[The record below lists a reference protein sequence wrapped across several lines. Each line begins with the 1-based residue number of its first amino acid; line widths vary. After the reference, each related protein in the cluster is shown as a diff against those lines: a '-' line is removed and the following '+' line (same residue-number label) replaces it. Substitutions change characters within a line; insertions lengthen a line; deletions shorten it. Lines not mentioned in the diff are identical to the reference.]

1 MRGTSIPSGTYSSFV
16 GVEEVRSSTRILQNA
31 LQLFSSK
38 GYEATSVREICEA
51 SGLTKPALYHFFGS
65 KEGVYRALVEGA
77 LQEFHAELLA
87 RLSGPGGCAQRLRGM
102 ARRYFAYA
110 EERRDLAR
118 FLMAL
123 IHNPGS
129 APPTDFAGF
138 YRQLLEG
145 VARCLDEGVARGEL
159 RPGRN
164 DVRLINLMGSLGEA
178 LCGCLILGE
187 PRLTPELAD
196 ALVDSLLDGWAA
208 RPAPEHA

>member
-1 MRGTSIPSGTYSSFV
+1 MGAEAPTSQN
-16 GVEEVRSSTRILQNA
+16 RILNKA
-31 LQLFSSK
+31 LELFSSK

-51 SGLTKPALYHFFGS
+51 SGLTKPTLYHFFGS

-77 LQEFHAELLA
+77 LNEVHTDLLAELA
-87 RLSGPGGCAQRLRGM
+87 GPGDSHQRLRGM
-102 ARRYFAYA
+102 ARRYLAYA
-110 EERRDLAR
+110 QERRDLAR

-129 APPTDFAGF
+129 APATDFAGF

-159 RPGRN
+159 QPGRT

>member
-1 MRGTSIPSGTYSSFV
+1 MLVMTAEAHQSSN
-16 GVEEVRSSTRILQNA
+16 RILNRA
-31 LQLFSSK
+31 LKLFSSK
-38 GYEATSVREICEA
+38 GYEATSVREICKA
-51 SGLTKPALYHFFGS
+51 SGLTKPTLYHFCGS

-77 LQEFHAELLA
+77 LHEFRADLLA
-87 RLSGPGGCAQRLRGM
+87 DLARPGSCPERLRGM

-129 APPTDFAGF
+129 APQTDFSGF
-138 YRQLLEG
+138 YRQVLGG

-159 RPGRN
+159 RTGRN

-196 ALVDSLLDGWAA
+196 ALVNSLLDGWAA

>member
-1 MRGTSIPSGTYSSFV
+1 MGAEAPTSQN
-16 GVEEVRSSTRILQNA
+16 RILNKA
-31 LQLFSSK
+31 LELFSSK

-51 SGLTKPALYHFFGS
+51 SGLTKPTLYHFFGS

-77 LQEFHAELLA
+77 LHEVHTDLLAELA
-87 RLSGPGGCAQRLRGM
+87 GPGDSHQRLRGM
-102 ARRYFAYA
+102 ARRYLAYA
-110 EERRDLAR
+110 QERRDLAR

-129 APPTDFAGF
+129 APATDFAGF

-159 RPGRN
+159 QPGRT

>member
-1 MRGTSIPSGTYSSFV
+1 MTAEASNSSH
-16 GVEEVRSSTRILQNA
+16 RILHKA
-31 LQLFSSK
+31 LELFSSK

-51 SGLTKPALYHFFGS
+51 SGLTKPTLYHFFGS

-77 LQEFHAELLA
+77 LQEFSADLLAELS
-87 RLSGPGGCAQRLRGM
+87 RSGSCAERLRGM
-102 ARRYFAYA
+102 ARRYFAFA
-110 EERRDLAR
+110 EQRRDLAR

-129 APPTDFAGF
+129 APQTDFAGF
-138 YRQLLEG
+138 YRQVLGG
-145 VARCLDEGVARGEL
+145 VACCLDEGVAGGEL
-159 RPGRN
+159 RAGRT

-178 LCGCLILGE
+178 LCGCLILGQ
-187 PRLTPELAD
+187 PRLAPELAD

>member
-1 MRGTSIPSGTYSSFV
+1 MGAEAPTSQN
-16 GVEEVRSSTRILQNA
+16 RILNKA
-31 LQLFSSK
+31 LELFSSK

-51 SGLTKPALYHFFGS
+51 SGLTKPTLYHFFGS

-77 LQEFHAELLA
+77 LNEVHTDLLAELA
-87 RLSGPGGCAQRLRGM
+87 GPGDSHQRLRGM
-102 ARRYFAYA
+102 ARRYLAYA
-110 EERRDLAR
+110 QERRDLAR

-129 APPTDFAGF
+129 APATDFAGF

-159 RPGRN
+159 QPGRT

-196 ALVDSLLDGWAA
+196 ALVDSLLDGWAV

>member
-1 MRGTSIPSGTYSSFV
+1 MGADELHSS
-16 GVEEVRSSTRILQNA
+16 SRILNKA
-31 LQLFSSK
+31 LELFSSK

-51 SGLTKPALYHFFGS
+51 SGLTKPTLYHFFGS

-77 LQEFHAELLA
+77 LREVHNELLA
-87 RLSGPGGCAQRLRGM
+87 QLAGPGDSPQRLRGM
-102 ARRYFAYA
+102 ARHYLAFAQ
-110 EERRDLAR
+110 ERRDLAR

-138 YRQLLEG
+138 YRELLEG

-159 RPGRN
+159 QPGRT

-208 RPAPEHA
+208 RPALEHA

>member
-1 MRGTSIPSGTYSSFV
+1 MGAEAPTSQN
-16 GVEEVRSSTRILQNA
+16 RILNKA
-31 LQLFSSK
+31 LELFSSK

-51 SGLTKPALYHFFGS
+51 SGLTKPTLYHFFGS

-77 LQEFHAELLA
+77 LNEVHTDLLAELA
-87 RLSGPGGCAQRLRGM
+87 GPGDSHQRLRGM
-102 ARRYFAYA
+102 ARRYLAYA
-110 EERRDLAR
+110 RERRDLAR

-129 APPTDFAGF
+129 APATDFAGF

-159 RPGRN
+159 QPGRT

-196 ALVDSLLDGWAA
+196 ALVDSLLDGWAV

>member
-1 MRGTSIPSGTYSSFV
+1 MGAEAPTSQH
-16 GVEEVRSSTRILQNA
+16 RILNKA
-31 LQLFSSK
+31 LELFSSK

-51 SGLTKPALYHFFGS
+51 SGLTKPTLYHFFGS

-77 LQEFHAELLA
+77 LNEVHTDLLAELA
-87 RLSGPGGCAQRLRGM
+87 GPGDSHQRLRGM
-102 ARRYFAYA
+102 ARRYLAYA
-110 EERRDLAR
+110 QERRDLAR

-129 APPTDFAGF
+129 APATDFAGF

-159 RPGRN
+159 QPGRT

>member
-1 MRGTSIPSGTYSSFV
+1 MGAEALPSQN
-16 GVEEVRSSTRILQNA
+16 RILNKA
-31 LQLFSSK
+31 LELFSSK

-51 SGLTKPALYHFFGS
+51 SGLTKPTLYHFFGS

-77 LQEFHAELLA
+77 LSEVHTDLLAELA
-87 RLSGPGGCAQRLRGM
+87 GPGDSHQRLRGM
-102 ARRYFAYA
+102 ARRYLAYA
-110 EERRDLAR
+110 QERRDLAR

-138 YRQLLEG
+138 YRQLLGG

-159 RPGRN
+159 QPGRT